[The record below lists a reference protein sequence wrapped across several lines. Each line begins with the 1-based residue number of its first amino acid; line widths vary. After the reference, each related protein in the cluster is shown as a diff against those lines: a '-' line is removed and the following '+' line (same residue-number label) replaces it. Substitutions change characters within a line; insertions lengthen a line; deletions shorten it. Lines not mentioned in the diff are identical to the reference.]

1 LVVMKRQP
9 GFSLIHV
16 LKYLQEH
23 QYDLIIAKDNQKTIQ
38 GYHP

>member
-9 GFSLIHV
+9 GLSLIHV

-23 QYDLIIAKDNQKTIQ
+23 QYHLIIAKLTIEKVNRMD
-38 GYHP
+38 